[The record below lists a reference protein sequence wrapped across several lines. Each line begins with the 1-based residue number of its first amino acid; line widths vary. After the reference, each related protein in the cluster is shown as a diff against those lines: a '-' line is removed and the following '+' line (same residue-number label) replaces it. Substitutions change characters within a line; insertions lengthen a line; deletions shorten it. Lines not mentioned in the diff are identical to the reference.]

1 MDKARWQKVEVIFD
15 EAMDVPADR
24 REAWVAERCGDDADL
39 LADVIRLLHAAA
51 DSEGFLESDSPDH
64 LHKVLQGMAKDIE
77 EGDMP
82 RAVGPYRLIR
92 PLGRGGMGQVYLAV
106 RDDEAFRRYVAVKVI
121 KRGMDSDEI
130 LKRFRMERQI
140 LASLTHPNI
149 ARLLD
154 GGATDEG
161 LSYFVMEF
169 VDGERIDTYC
179 DEHRLSLD
187 ERLVI
192 FGKVCSAVHYAHQ
205 NLIVHRDLKP
215 SNILVTS
222 QGEVKLLD
230 FGIAKFLNPDLAGYT
245 LPMTRKEDRV
255 LTPEY
260 ASPEQLRGGSITT
273 SSDVYQ
279 LGVLLY
285 ELLTGHK
292 PFVFQTTA
300 RREIEQ
306 MVLEKE
312 PERPSTMVT
321 RSGTES
327 ASRLRATSLDRLR
340 RQLSGDLDRIVLM
353 ALRKEQDRR
362 YESASELLQDI
373 ENYRQGRP
381 VKAQSDSPLYRTGK
395 FVRRNRIVVGFSTV
409 VLLLLVTT
417 TVISVRNARSMAE
430 QKAQTELEARKA
442 ERVTAYIVD
451 LFEAAAPERLQ
462 GRDMTVRELVQE
474 GARTLERG
482 EGVEPDLAAALR
494 NTVGAVLTEI
504 GDMERATVLLEENI
518 RLLKAR
524 LGPEKDHSDLANAL
538 YRLGYVL
545 DEGSTR
551 SSWERAEALY
561 EEALAMTR
569 RLQGYPSREA
579 AQIVNDL
586 AVTHMRLEE
595 DSTARVLLDEA
606 LSERRLLF
614 PDGHHKDIAETLSN
628 LGTWSARNGDFPA
641 AERYYRESLSMS
653 RSTLG
658 EDHPLVA
665 DNIYNLGSILY
676 DLGLYEE
683 AQGLL
688 QDAAERRQ
696 AIYGAQH
703 DETARA
709 HSYLGRTLLAQ
720 GNVGEAERH
729 FMRAYEVHQA
739 VHGDISFFTAMD
751 LMWLGRLEREKG
763 RLDVAADWYTKA
775 VDVFG
780 RAGAEDWAAM
790 FQGELATVLAD
801 GGQTTRALT
810 AYRRAVQIMS
820 DAWGNADTDLAA
832 TRHEYAKLLIETDR
846 LDEAETELEQSLDAF
861 LGADMVDAAA
871 DVRLTLARLESA
883 RSRS

>member
-1 MDKARWQKVEVIFD
+1 MDKTRWQQVEAIFD
-15 EAMDVPADR
+15 EAMALPSKERD
-24 REAWVAERCGDDADL
+24 AWVLDRCADNAEL
-39 LADVIRLLHAAA
+39 LADVVRLLHAAA
-51 DSEGFLESDSPDH
+51 NSEDFLESDSPDH
-64 LHKVLQGMAKDIE
+64 LHKVLQSMAKDIE
-77 EGDMP
+77 EDDMP

-140 LASLTHPNI
+140 LAALTHPNI

-179 DEHRLSLD
+179 DEHRLTLD
-187 ERLVI
+187 ERLDI

-215 SNILVTS
+215 SNILVTA

-245 LPMTRKEDRV
+245 LPMTRAEDRV
-255 LTPEY
+255 MTPEY

-300 RREIEQ
+300 RKEIEQ
-306 MVLEKE
+306 KVLEKE

-321 RSGTES
+321 RSGTDS

-373 ENYRQGRP
+373 ANYRQGRP

-395 FVRRNRIVVGFSTV
+395 FVRRNRLVVSFSV
-409 VLLLLVTT
+409 VIVLLLVASTIL
-417 TVISVRNARSMAE
+417 SVRYARSMAQ

-442 ERVTAYIVD
+442 EEVTSYIVD

-462 GRDMTVRELVQE
+462 GRDMTVRELVEE

-482 EGVEPDLAAALR
+482 EGVPPDLAAALR

-504 GDMERATVLLEENI
+504 GDMERATLLLEENI
-518 RLLKAR
+518 RLLRAR
-524 LGPEKDHSDLANAL
+524 LGPDRDHPDLAEAL

-545 DEGSTR
+545 DEGSTL
-551 SSWERAEALY
+551 SSWERAVALY
-561 EEALAMTR
+561 DESLGMHR
-569 RLQGYPSREA
+569 RLQGYPNREA
-579 AQIVNDL
+579 AQVVNDL
-586 AVTHMRLEE
+586 AVTYMRLDE
-595 DSTARVLLDEA
+595 DSTARVLLNEA
-606 LSERRLLF
+606 LAERRLLF
-614 PDGHHKDIAETLSN
+614 PDGRHKDIAESLSN
-628 LGTWSARNGDFPA
+628 LGTYSARMGDFSA
-641 AERYYRESLSMS
+641 AERYYRESLAMS

-658 EDHPLVA
+658 DDHPLVA

-688 QDAAERRQ
+688 EDAARRRQ
-696 AIYGAQH
+696 TVYGAEH

-709 HSYLGRTLLAQ
+709 FSYLGRTLLAQ
-720 GNVGEAERH
+720 GNLGEAERH
-729 FMRAYEVHQA
+729 LTRALDVHQA

-751 LMWLGRLEREKG
+751 QMWLGRLEREKG

-775 VDVFG
+775 VNVFG
-780 RAGAEDWAAM
+780 QAGAEDWAAV
-790 FQGELATVLAD
+790 FQGELATVLAA
-801 GGQTTRALT
+801 GGETTRALA

-820 DAWGNADTDLAA
+820 DAWGDSDTDLAS
-832 TRHEYAKLLIETDR
+832 TRHEYAQLLLEVGR
-846 LDEAETELEQSLDAF
+846 LDEAEAELEQSLDAF